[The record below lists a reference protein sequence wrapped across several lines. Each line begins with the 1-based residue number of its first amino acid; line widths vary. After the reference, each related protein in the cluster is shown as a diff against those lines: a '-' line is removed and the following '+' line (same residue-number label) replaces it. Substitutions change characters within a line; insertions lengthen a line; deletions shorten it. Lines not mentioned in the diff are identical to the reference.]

1 MTSICL
7 FGMHR
12 LNMIIPKVVKIFFF
26 TGQVSKGMNSLL
38 SWETEKMTA
47 TKTETSYSCEL
58 QGENN
63 S

>member
-38 SWETEKMTA
+38 SWETERMTA
-47 TKTETSYSCEL
+47 TKTDFL
-58 QGENN
+58 QL
-63 S
+63 